1 MDTRA
6 AAIRR
11 SISGGRNSGTAMEAV
26 DLTQDTPA
34 PVVYEVEVEIEGSER
49 PCSPETLDT
58 ASEETPCMG
67 RGLWKL
73 NSSLLEDAT
82 IRQSFEEFFQGQE
95 PLVDLCN
102 NVKQKN
108 NNKHKF
114 LPIFFFLYLIFLTG
128 GFVYLAYKE
137 TLLEKELA
145 PLRDV
150 CSQRCPDEP
159 QTPGPFIVGME
170 GPAMDSDVE
179 EMVHGLNVT
188 SLSVRT
194 RVTTLEGQIRLI
206 HVKNTELSMK
216 INNITLSEGR
226 PGTDGRPGEQGPP
239 GAQGE
244 RGLPGQK
251 GEEGRG
257 GKEGLPGPQGPA
269 GPPGKDGAPGAQGP
283 KGSRGETGI
292 NGAPGSVGIPGI
304 NGEKGEKGDAGFPG
318 QKGGDGGSG
327 GVGPSG
333 PAGLPGTDGAKGE
346 PGRPGQDG
354 QKGAAGFPGIP
365 GSPGMQGAT
374 GHRGSKGDAGVAGA
388 PGIPGIPGS
397 KGQKGE
403 EGLKGALGQ
412 KGEAGS
418 PGVNGHHGSKGEPGL
433 PGPPGAK
440 GDMGAAG
447 SAGSSIV
454 RIVGGNKGRVEVNRN
469 GEWGTICDDS
479 WDMSDGKVICRML
492 GYSRV
497 VSTFTANAGWPAR

>member
-1 MDTRA
+1 MAT
-6 AAIRR
+6 
-11 SISGGRNSGTAMEAV
+11 SGMATF
-26 DLTQDTPA
+26 
-34 PVVYEVEVEIEGSER
+34 EIN
-49 PCSPETLDT
+49 D
-58 ASEETPCMG
+58 
-67 RGLWKL
+67 
-73 NSSLLEDAT
+73 
-82 IRQSFEEFFQGQE
+82 
-95 PLVDLCN
+95 
-102 NVKQKN
+102 VKPKN

-114 LPIFFFLYLIFLTG
+114 LPIFFFLYLILLTG

-137 TLLEKELA
+137 TVLEKELA

-150 CSQRCPDEP
+150 CSQRCPEEP

-170 GPAMDSDVE
+170 GSAMDSDVE

-194 RVTTLEGQIRLI
+194 RVTTLEREIRLI

-216 INNITLSEGR
+216 ISNITLSEGR

-239 GAQGE
+239 GARGE

-283 KGSRGETGI
+283 KGSKGETGI

-304 NGEKGEKGDAGFPG
+304 NGEKGEKGDSGFPG
-318 QKGGDGGSG
+318 QKGDDGSRG
-327 GVGPSG
+327 GGGPSG

-374 GHRGSKGDAGVAGA
+374 GQKGSKGDAGVAGA

-403 EGLKGALGQ
+403 EGKLIGGESARKPGRDEAAVSLSVADTRLTAALTLLPDHILQSSSALSTSCGSHSTC
-412 KGEAGS
+412 AGNQRLIS
-418 PGVNGHHGSKGEPGL
+418 LQAQRNLV
-433 PGPPGAK
+433 
-440 GDMGAAG
+440 
-447 SAGSSIV
+447 SARRFLSLSASS
-454 RIVGGNKGRVEVNRN
+454 
-469 GEWGTICDDS
+469 
-479 WDMSDGKVICRML
+479 L
-492 GYSRV
+492 L
-497 VSTFTANAGWPAR
+497 